1 MMGKNTLQSLT
12 ALKLIL
18 DPSYNHMTN
27 IFRFLHIRSFTKLI
41 EVIFRD
47 TLVDTTLPYVSFGD
61 TVASTRPLQSVTKYL
76 NGPLL
81 RFGREASKKA
91 LVYKR
96 SRDKQNNKR
105 ESKIKRNFAHFV
117 ISVIRCQFHERFMC
131 SFYARRFRKH
141 KKILLSHLYLLRF
154 WGLCE

>member
-27 IFRFLHIRSFTKLI
+27 IFRFLHIHSFTKLI

-61 TVASTRPLQSVTKYL
+61 TVARP
-76 NGPLL
+76 GP
-81 RFGREASKKA
+81 
-91 LVYKR
+91 
-96 SRDKQNNKR
+96 SRVSQT
-105 ESKIKRNFAHFV
+105 I
-117 ISVIRCQFHERFMC
+117 
-131 SFYARRFRKH
+131 
-141 KKILLSHLYLLRF
+141 
-154 WGLCE
+154 